1 MLRGPESSTTNQR
14 RRSRRFRCGGA
25 EALEFTLVLL
35 PLFSLTAVLVDTAW
49 GVFAKS
55 ALQRAV
61 RQGVR
66 VGVTLT
72 AGQMATGACLT
83 DTIKSAVQ
91 QSSLGI
97 LHGPSGLA
105 KIKVNY
111 LQPPLP
117 NSTAAAVDVSTQANG
132 DAPGNIM
139 VVSVQGFS
147 LFPLMPRI
155 FNWKQAADVSPLTIN
170 VSSADLIE
178 PTSTPPCIGVA
189 P

>member
-1 MLRGPESSTTNQR
+1 MLRGQGNSTRTQGR
-14 RRSRRFRCGGA
+14 RGRRFRCGGA

-35 PLFSLTAVLVDTAW
+35 PLFTLTAVLIDTAW

-55 ALQRAV
+55 SLQRAV
-61 RQGVR
+61 RLGVR
-66 VGVTLT
+66 KGVTLT
-72 AGQMATGACLT
+72 AAQMGTGACLT
-83 DTIKSAVQ
+83 DTVKSMVQ

-97 LHGPSGLA
+97 LNGSSGLS

-117 NSTAAAVDVSTQANG
+117 NSTAAAVDVSTQSNG

-147 LFPLMPRI
+147 LIPLMPRI
-155 FNWKQAADVSPLTIN
+155 FGWREAIDNSPLVIT